1 MTERKCLNLIQKDWE
16 IISSSSFFNEAL
28 QWYHLK
34 NQFCLD
40 LSKEYSYKLQ
50 QITGLYSAFSPLK
63 SVSEN
68 EKILK
73 GFLKGKRHGHTHQ
86 QINKGELILQ
96 TENIE
101 EIDVILKG
109 LKTMNFHRNLYNP
122 SDENWCTNDRHI
134 YKYFNNGFTIHATPK
149 RYRTYS
155 DAIFKF
161 SKKVNLAPSQ
171 IQSGLWYY
179 SKQLYGNNV

>member
-28 QWYHLK
+28 QWYDLK

-40 LSKEYSYKLQ
+40 LSKEYDYKLQ

-68 EKILK
+68 ERILK
-73 GFLKGKRHGHTHQ
+73 GFLKGKRHGHTNQ
-86 QINKGELILQ
+86 QINKAELILQ

-109 LKTMNFHRNLYNP
+109 LKTMSFHRNLYNP
-122 SDENWCTNDRHI
+122 MDKNYVCNDRHVL
-134 YKYFNNGFTIHATPK
+134 KYFNSGNTVWMTTN
-149 RYRTYS
+149 RYKMYS
-155 DAIFKF
+155 NAIFKF
-161 SKKVNLAPSQ
+161 SKKVNLVPSQ
-171 IQSGLWYY
+171 IQSSLWYY
-179 SKQLYGNNV
+179 SKQQYGNNV